1 MTESDIFEKEEI
13 VNKDTPEPEPEP
25 EPEPKP
31 KKEKKPRKKRKPMT
45 DEQREAML
53 ARLKAGREKSQKT
66 RRSKKEK
73 KEEIKKSNK
82 KTITK
87 INSYDHEGANK
98 ILLDKISHLENMIND
113 YKPKTKTKI
122 ISGADILASRKP
134 KSKSIPIP
142 KQKPKPVGIDIS
154 TYKRSLW

>member
-1 MTESDIFEKEEI
+1 
-13 VNKDTPEPEPEP
+13 
-25 EPEPKP
+25 
-31 KKEKKPRKKRKPMT
+31 MT

-87 INSYDHEGANK
+87 INAYDHEGANK

-122 ISGADILASRKP
+122 ISGADILAYQYQNRNP
-134 KSKSIPIP
+134 N
-142 KQKPKPVGIDIS
+142 Q
-154 TYKRSLW
+154 

>member
-13 VNKDTPEPEPEP
+13 VNEVKEVEPEPEP
-25 EPEPKP
+25 APKP

-53 ARLKAGREKSQKT
+53 ARLKAGREKSAKT
-66 RRSKKEK
+66 RRAKADAKAEL
-73 KEEIKKSNK
+73 KKSNK

-98 ILLDKISHLENMIND
+98 ILLDRINRLEGMMND
-113 YKPKTKTKI
+113 YKPKPKKV
-122 ISGADILASRKP
+122 SGADIMSVRKP
-134 KSKSIPIP
+134 KPTKPIPIV
-142 KQKPKPVGIDIS
+142 KPKPKGIDIS
-154 TYKRSLW
+154 TYRRSLW